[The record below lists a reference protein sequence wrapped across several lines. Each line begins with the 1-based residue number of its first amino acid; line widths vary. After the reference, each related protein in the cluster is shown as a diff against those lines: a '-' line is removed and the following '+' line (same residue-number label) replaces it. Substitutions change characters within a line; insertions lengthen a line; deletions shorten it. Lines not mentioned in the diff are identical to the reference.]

1 MAYGAF
7 KETVER
13 GGAVKR
19 LAIWKPI
26 AIAAF
31 TKNQAEHLAELRRI
45 VRHPERLRVV
55 ATGYTEELRR
65 TVQEEVI
72 TWLDQHHPDSL
83 ASAGRGWDVVVV
95 RLEATAGDAAQQLWD
110 RHGAIGPAS
119 RLEAGSSSLTSETD
133 LAPGESGEFPL
144 LVGTASLR

>member
-55 ATGYTEELRR
+55 ATAHTEELRR

-83 ASAGRGWDVVVV
+83 ASAGPRMGRGRSAPRGDSK
-95 RLEATAGDAAQQLWD
+95 GDAAQQLWD

-119 RLEAGSSSLTSETD
+119 RLEAGSSSL
-133 LAPGESGEFPL
+133 
-144 LVGTASLR
+144 